1 MSDFDAASRLHHQAL
16 TSTAEDELSVI
27 LEGLDEGFYA
37 VDQTW
42 HLRRFNRLAS
52 DYFGRP
58 RVDVIGR
65 GLWDLFPTAAA
76 TPLGQQFFNAMETR
90 RVVVDRADSVVVQGR
105 VVSFRLFP
113 LHDGLGVAWRDVTVS
128 EPPIH
133 DAASDVLGF
142 GMAEL
147 FADGRVAKAND
158 AALTIFQRR
167 DGFYLRDR
175 LRAQAPVADS
185 QFQKMI
191 GRAAKE
197 AAQGQRY
204 RGHLSIPR
212 VSAARSYVA
221 HVSAMPLAHWM
232 EEKPSVLLM
241 ISDADRAFSV
251 DPGALANLFGL
262 TASEARLV
270 ALLAEG
276 MPLPAIA
283 RKLGIAFE
291 TARTQLASAR
301 SKTQTVSQVDLV
313 RLLLKSFPT

>member
-1 MSDFDAASRLHHQAL
+1 MSNIAAASRLHDQTLA
-16 TSTAEDELSVI
+16 STGEDELSAI
-27 LEGLDEGFYA
+27 LEGLDEGFYS
-37 VDQTW
+37 VDQSW
-42 HLRRFNRLAS
+42 RLRRFNRMAS
-52 DYFGRP
+52 RYFNRP
-58 RVDVIGR
+58 PAEVVGR
-65 GLWDLFPTAAA
+65 GLWDLFPTVLP

-90 RVVVDRADSVVVQGR
+90 QIVADRADSVVFKGR

-113 LHDGLGVAWRDVTVS
+113 LRDGLGAAWRDITVS
-128 EPPIH
+128 KPPPR

-147 FADGRVAKAND
+147 FANGTVAKAND
-158 AALTIFQRR
+158 AALAIFQQR
-167 DGFYLRDR
+167 DGFFLRDR
-175 LRAQAPVADS
+175 LRAQAPVTDG
-185 QFQKMI
+185 QLQQMI

-197 AAQGQRY
+197 AAQGHRY
-204 RGHLSIPR
+204 RAHLSIPR
-212 VSAARSYVA
+212 LSSARPYVA
-221 HVSAMPLAHWM
+221 QVSAMPLAHRM
-232 EEKPSVLLM
+232 KEKPSVLLM

-251 DPGALANLFGL
+251 DHGALASLFGL